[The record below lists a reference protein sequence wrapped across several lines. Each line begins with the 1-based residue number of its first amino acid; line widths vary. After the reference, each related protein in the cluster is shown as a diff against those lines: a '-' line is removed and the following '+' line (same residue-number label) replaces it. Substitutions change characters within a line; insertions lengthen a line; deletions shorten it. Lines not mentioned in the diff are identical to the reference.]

1 MSPIAHRLVRASA
14 SATLILGTLLAAPAG
29 AALAGGPTPTASAA
43 SPVSDAVRALPRP
56 APALS
61 SEAVPSVATVPAVA
75 APADFSNVAIGLRSV
90 MSGLSGPVQV
100 TNAGDGSGRLFVVE
114 QRGVIKVWRAGHV
127 LPTPFLDMRSKVVFN
142 GERGLLALA
151 FSPNYKHNHKFYV
164 LYTERGTGDV
174 ILAEYKATS
183 TTSNHA
189 SPGSFRRLL
198 RVSHRVN
205 TNHNGGMLAFGFA
218 GLLYISIGDGGGARR
233 RAQQRPVASYTARQD
248 PPDRREPDL
257 AGPRVPDPEDE
268 PVLRRARSSGARSG
282 RTACATRGG
291 SRSTGEPATC
301 GSATSAR
308 TRGRRSTT
316 PARPAAAA
324 RASTSAGTSP
334 RATPA
339 TTRRPAAT

>member
-1 MSPIAHRLVRASA
+1 MSPIARRLVRASA

-29 AALAGGPTPTASAA
+29 AALGDGAAPTVPPP
-43 SPVSDAVRALPRP
+43 SPMSHALPALPLP
-56 APALS
+56 APALAA
-61 SEAVPSVATVPAVA
+61 EATPAVATVRTVA

-174 ILAEYKATS
+174 ILAECKATS

-218 GLLYISIGDGGGARR
+218 GLLYISIGDGGGAGDVPNNAQS
-233 RAQQRPVASYTARQD
+233 RATRLGKILRIDVD
-248 PPDRREPDL
+248 PDL
-257 AGPRVPDPEDE
+257 AGPRLPDPEDE
-268 PVLRRARSSGARSG
+268 PVCDEQGLPARDLVVRLAQPVAVLVRSG
-282 RTACATRGG
+282 EPRPLDRRRRPGLVGG
-291 SRSTGEPATC
+291 
-301 GSATSAR
+301 
-308 TRGRRSTT
+308 GRPRHR
-316 PARPAAAA
+316 RPAAAA
-324 RASTSAGTSP
+324 RASTSAGISP

-339 TTRRPAAT
+339 TTRRRAAT